1 MPIVEFVFPTFFIRK
16 HIKQDLRIKNSLIFP
31 KFFKIFYMKN
41 GNCRNSYEKKFG
53 YSPHMQKNAMIFYTK
68 NQFFQKTYE
77 INEPQL
83 NKTGNQN
90 NQQSKTNT

>member
-1 MPIVEFVFPTFFIRK
+1 
-16 HIKQDLRIKNSLIFP
+16 
-31 KFFKIFYMKN
+31 
-41 GNCRNSYEKKFG
+41 
-53 YSPHMQKNAMIFYTK
+53 MQKNAMIFYTK